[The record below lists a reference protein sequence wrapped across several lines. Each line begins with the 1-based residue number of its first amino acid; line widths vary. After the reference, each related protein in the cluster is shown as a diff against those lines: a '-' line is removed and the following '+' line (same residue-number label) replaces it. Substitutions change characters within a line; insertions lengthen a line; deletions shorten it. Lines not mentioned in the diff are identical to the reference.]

1 MRECA
6 LADLIAPNASHAC
19 LLVAGATGKPARGS
33 AFHGVYFLT
42 SQVEEEQ
49 KKMKLLLCIWPSSAF
64 GPAENAEGDGLCV
77 GSGDGIL
84 GGGIQR
90 T

>member
-1 MRECA
+1 MLPRRQVPSPDVAPRQGLHSEREQLRSSRRRDGFGVRECA

-42 SQVEEEQ
+42 SQEEE
-49 KKMKLLLCIWPSSAF
+49 
-64 GPAENAEGDGLCV
+64 E
-77 GSGDGIL
+77 
-84 GGGIQR
+84 
-90 T
+90 

>member
-42 SQVEEEQ
+42 SQEEE
-49 KKMKLLLCIWPSSAF
+49 
-64 GPAENAEGDGLCV
+64 E
-77 GSGDGIL
+77 
-84 GGGIQR
+84 
-90 T
+90 

>member
-1 MRECA
+1 MLPRRQVPSPDVAPRQGLHSERTAPLVSTTRRIWGRECA

-42 SQVEEEQ
+42 SQEEE
-49 KKMKLLLCIWPSSAF
+49 
-64 GPAENAEGDGLCV
+64 E
-77 GSGDGIL
+77 
-84 GGGIQR
+84 
-90 T
+90 